1 MQEYKIDIVLP
12 DGNIEKANV
21 EENTKIEELAKKY
34 NPFFKNP
41 VILSIYNGKLREL
54 CKNIQEKCNTSS
66 AESSSEII
74 RR

>member
-41 VILSIYNGKLREL
+41 VILSIYNGKLR
-54 CKNIQEKCNTSS
+54 
-66 AESSSEII
+66 
-74 RR
+74 

>member
-34 NPFFKNP
+34 IHFLK
-41 VILSIYNGKLREL
+41 
-54 CKNIQEKCNTSS
+54 
-66 AESSSEII
+66 I
-74 RR
+74 RLYCLYIMEN